1 MPKTILFFFALVCI
15 SGVFTRPNLNAD
27 NPEPLRA
34 NDFATKDDNSSA
46 SPDYTNPGANNGH
59 DPGHHG
65 FKIQLN
71 DPEHISRAAVE
82 DKDDESKISPD
93 YTPPGAN
100 NAHTPPHRRNTKADD
115 YDDNGDDFGGDYSDY
130 GANGA
135 SLPGVISKAEVEGAG
150 DVANRDYIY
159 TQ

>member
-27 NPEPLRA
+27 N
-34 NDFATKDDNSSA
+34 
-46 SPDYTNPGANNGH
+46 
-59 DPGHHG
+59 
-65 FKIQLN
+65 LN